1 MRHVENS
8 RRLKLS
14 TKLPVIDFDSITQAV
29 LEKYLKTFREINGD
43 DSKIGAIEYDGDICR
58 AAVKVGWVEL
68 DVDNA
73 DPRVVRGL
81 AKSIQAYISG
91 ILNYDAKN

>member
-1 MRHVENS
+1 M
-8 RRLKLS
+8 KQ
-14 TKLPVIDFDSITQAV
+14 PVINFDSITQAM

-58 AAVKVGWVEL
+58 AAVQVGWVDL

-73 DPRVVRGL
+73 DPRMIRVL
-81 AKSIQAYISG
+81 AKSIQDYISG
-91 ILNYDAKN
+91 ILSYDAKN